1 MPIPTP
7 DTGESRND
15 FMSRCVEFLINEG
28 TDQEQAVAI
37 CSIQWEENKSA
48 MDTLNMPDFKNKE
61 DKIDFLVENKK
72 KIIKLKKESLKR
84 ADGLNHSGI
93 RYLHSEKE
101 LKAIKSNIKIDNPS
115 NELGVLVA
123 INSTNWMDSHDDVH
137 FPGLWTKSIQ
147 ENKMIMHLQEH
158 IMGFKTT
165 ISEGEDLKV
174 YTKNYSWIEL
184 GLNIPG
190 TTQLLIFDSIVKRER
205 NEFMWKQYANGWVK
219 NHSVGMRYV
228 KIFLA
233 VNNPRYDE
241 EFDIW
246 EKYYNQIA
254 NKERADELGYFYAVT
269 EAKVIEGSAVPLGS
283 NIMTPTINNN
293 KLEPGLLTQE
303 KEPHE
308 STQKGINYKY
318 LAENFNI

>member
-1 MPIPTP
+1 MI
-7 DTGESRND
+7 D
-15 FMSRCVEFLINEG
+15 I
-28 TDQEQAVAI
+28 
-37 CSIQWEENKSA
+37 
-48 MDTLNMPDFKNKE
+48 PDFKNKE
-61 DKIDFLVENKK
+61 DKIQFIIENKH

-84 ADGLNHSGI
+84 ADGMNHGGLLYS
-93 RYLHSEKE
+93 YSKD
-101 LKAIKSNIKIDNPS
+101 KVIKSNIMIDNPPI
-115 NELGVLVA
+115 NLNVLVA

-137 FPGLWTKSIQ
+137 FPGLWTKSIK

-174 YTKNYSWIEL
+174 YTKNYSWLEL
-184 GLNIPG
+184 GLNVPG
-190 TTQLLIFDSIVKRER
+190 TTQLLIFDSLVKRER

-233 VNNPRYDE
+233 VNNPRYEE

-293 KLEPGLLTQE
+293 KFEPSLLTQ
-303 KEPHE
+303 KEPQG

-318 LAENFNI
+318 LADNFKI